1 MNLLRS
7 RGLGALITAEVISS
21 FGSQMTYFALP
32 WFVLKTT
39 GSPARMGVVLA
50 VELIPVAVLG
60 IPSGTLVTRIGAR
73 RSMLLAD
80 VSRAPLIAA
89 IPLLHAAGILTFPL
103 LLLLVGLVGCFH
115 AAYFGAQRVVLPEL
129 VGEDEQRVGQAN
141 AFVEGGSRLASLT
154 GPATAGVL
162 IAALSA
168 TAVIYVDAAT
178 YLVSFLLVKLFV
190 PQRPRLPGPDESGGV
205 LAGLQFVVRDRMLGP
220 MLASVIVANM
230 AGPAMSAGLT
240 VLAYDDFGRS
250 ARIGG
255 LLVASIGA
263 GALLGVVGVVKLL
276 PHVRPLRLASVAF
289 LVGALSLWVLALDV
303 PVALLSLVLATFGAA
318 TMLVNAPVIGVLT
331 IRTPE
336 ALRAKVMAAVI
347 TVATVAGPLGAAVA
361 GPLIQAHGARTLLA
375 LVAGGMTISALCFG
389 AVVLFR
395 DTEPAAPLA
404 GEVAP

>member
-255 LLVASIGA
+255 LLFASIGA

>member
-1 MNLLRS
+1 VSLLRS
-7 RGLGALITAEVISS
+7 RGLGALITAELISS

-50 VELIPVAVLG
+50 VELLPIAILG

-80 VSRAPLIAA
+80 LARAPLIAA
-89 IPLLHAAGILTFPL
+89 IPLLHAAGALTFPL

-141 AFVEGGSRLASLT
+141 AFVEGGSRLASLA

-162 IAALSA
+162 IATLSA
-168 TAVIYVDAAT
+168 TAVIYIDAAT
-178 YLVSFLLVKLFV
+178 YVVSFLLVKLFV
-190 PQRPRLPGPDESGGV
+190 PQRPSLPGPDESGGV
-205 LAGLQFVVRDRMLGP
+205 LAGLQYVVRDRMLGP
-220 MLASVIVANM
+220 LIASVIVANM

-240 VLAYDDFGRS
+240 VLAYDNFGRS
-250 ARIGG
+250 SKVGG
-255 LLVASIGA
+255 LLFASIGA
-263 GALLGVVGVVKLL
+263 GALVGVVGVVKLL
-276 PHVRPLRLASVAF
+276 PHVRPLRLASAAF
-289 LVGALSLWVLALDV
+289 LVGALALWVLALAV
-303 PVALLSLVLATFGAA
+303 PVGVLSLALAVFGAA

-331 IRTPE
+331 IRTPV

-347 TVATVAGPLGAAVA
+347 TVATVAGPVGAAVA

-375 LVAGGMTISALCFG
+375 LVAGAMTLSALCFG
-389 AVVLFR
+389 AVVLLR
-395 DTEPAAPLA
+395 DSEPATPLA
-404 GEVAP
+404 GEATP